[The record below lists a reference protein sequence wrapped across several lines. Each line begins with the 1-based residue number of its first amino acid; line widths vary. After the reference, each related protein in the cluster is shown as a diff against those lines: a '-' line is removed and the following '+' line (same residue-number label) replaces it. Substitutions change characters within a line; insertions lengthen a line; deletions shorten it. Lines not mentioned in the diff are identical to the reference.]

1 MHSRDLVCNSVSI
14 SSNPCRLDAIAVVDI
29 DRSNVDVSERAES
42 MFVEGDLEAS
52 SDAVSRTESIAL
64 AKAGESNVGDE
75 NCGGSVEDVSR
86 RESMALINVGESTVN
101 DWCMSIEAVDGGI
114 KANSMGAVS
123 VFSSIAGVG
132 CGVADRRSRGFS
144 LVDLKNL
151 CNVLTLEAIP
161 ESIFRLFTDC
171 FGISL
176 LVSQTFLD
184 HLQLHE
190 IQEDRESTLRKQC

>member
-1 MHSRDLVCNSVSI
+1 MFEAYSRDSVCNSLSL

-29 DRSNVDVSERAES
+29 DRSNVDVSKRAES
-42 MFVEGDLEAS
+42 MFAGGDLEAS
-52 SDAVSRTESIAL
+52 TDAVSRSASIAL
-64 AKAGESNVGDE
+64 AKAGESNGGDE

-86 RESMALINVGESTVN
+86 RESIALINVGESTVDD
-101 DWCMSIEAVDGGI
+101 DWRRSIEAVGWGI
-114 KANSMGAVS
+114 EVNAMEAAS
-123 VFSSIAGVG
+123 VFSSIAGVDP
-132 CGVADRRSRGFS
+132 GVASRRSRGFS
-144 LVDLKNL
+144 FVDLKNL

-161 ESIFRLFTDC
+161 ESIFRLFNDC

-190 IQEDRESTLRKQC
+190 IQEDRK